1 VRSISNTGGR
11 LTRPKRSVLIA
22 VALLAVVAAVLAV
35 TRAGHS
41 GTGGSQVAQ
50 KTFAMEGQGADF
62 GGSGG
67 ESAEYLRGQT
77 EFAEARTAPSGIVN
91 PERTAPP

>member
-1 VRSISNTGGR
+1 MR
-11 LTRPKRSVLIA
+11 RPKASVLIA
-22 VALLAVVAAVLAV
+22 AGLLALIALVLAV
-35 TRAGHS
+35 TRAG
-41 GTGGSQVAQ
+41 SQTASPSKVAL
-50 KTFAMEGQGADF
+50 KTFALEGQGVDF

-91 PERTAPP
+91 PGAYSSAVSA

>member
-1 VRSISNTGGR
+1 
-11 LTRPKRSVLIA
+11 
-22 VALLAVVAAVLAV
+22 VAL
-35 TRAGHS
+35 
-41 GTGGSQVAQ
+41 
-50 KTFAMEGQGADF
+50 KTFALEGQGSDF

-91 PERTAPP
+91 PGAYGAAVSSLQGLPAVGKTWTDITKVPYDADDPAYRDY